1 MKDIFKTN
9 DSIFFN
15 SFIIKIAFSILL
27 AFNIHYAK
35 SKLKNRYIGE
45 ANEYNQFSDVHKI
58 TPYLRKIGIN
68 PNDKVISLPD
78 HTPCYTL
85 YLMNQPGWSQ
95 INLKNDSIPVKEYI
109 SLGAKYLILSEAEP
123 LTRTSLQPF
132 LKNKIGEF
140 GKVKIFKLQ

>member
-1 MKDIFKTN
+1 
-9 DSIFFN
+9 
-15 SFIIKIAFSILL
+15 
-27 AFNIHYAK
+27 
-35 SKLKNRYIGE
+35 
-45 ANEYNQFSDVHKI
+45 
-58 TPYLRKIGIN
+58 
-68 PNDKVISLPD
+68 
-78 HTPCYTL
+78 
-85 YLMNQPGWSQ
+85 MNQPGWSQ